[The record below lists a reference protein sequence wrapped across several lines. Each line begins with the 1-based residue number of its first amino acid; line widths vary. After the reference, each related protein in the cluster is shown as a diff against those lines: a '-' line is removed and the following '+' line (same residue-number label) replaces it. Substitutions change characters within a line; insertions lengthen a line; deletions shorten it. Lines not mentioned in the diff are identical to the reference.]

1 MSCNSSDIICLCPS
15 DIERRMPPDIQI
27 QTGLNPV
34 ELRTETSGKFSLAKL
49 FEMSK
54 AKRYSQKPT
63 RLACRPTTAQVSLT
77 RGKVK

>member
-1 MSCNSSDIICLCPS
+1 M
-15 DIERRMPPDIQI
+15 MPPDI

-34 ELRTETSGKFSLAKL
+34 ELRTETFGKFSLAEL

-54 AKRYSQKPT
+54 AKRCSQKPT

-77 RGKVK
+77 PGKVK